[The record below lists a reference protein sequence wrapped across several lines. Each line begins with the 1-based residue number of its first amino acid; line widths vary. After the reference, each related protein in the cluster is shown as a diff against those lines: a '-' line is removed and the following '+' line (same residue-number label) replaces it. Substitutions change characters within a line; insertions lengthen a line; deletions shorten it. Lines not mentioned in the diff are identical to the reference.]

1 MSVLSKLAI
10 SLVILLSGTLHTKAS
25 NAEGNAFGDNS
36 GAIYPTLNPKPF
48 HGFLHPQYRGV
59 FTGENLADFVTVLR
73 NAVLQGD
80 HTYFQDP
87 RFNER
92 FPAHC
97 ATVLGGNYPGNPAS
111 VINGLQWVPANQF
124 TGRLEMGMLTPG
136 FERTEFKSIPYANSE
151 TGQMEPWPRVG
162 EMLGMYGDIPIIS
175 TYCGNLTRG
184 QYIPNAPPPPPPPN
198 PATGTPA
205 TNGAVNVYVY
215 NGSTNNATATN
226 SAPLGASNM
235 GGYIPPP
242 PVPEKKRG
250 ISPGLAAGLGVVAG
264 AGILYLLTR
273 DKGNIQQQQQVI
285 GGYNPPIRFPNNNNT
300 GIVYETGPLNPNQPW
315 TTGTTGTGHN
325 NNTTLNPVGLPGGS
339 LNGNRT
345 LIPVTNREYGSLIG
359 Y

>member
-36 GAIYPTLNPKPF
+36 GAIYPTLNTKPF
-48 HGFLHPQYRGV
+48 HGFLHPQYRGI
-59 FTGENLADFVTVLR
+59 FTSENYGDFIVALR
-73 NAVLQGD
+73 NAAQGD
-80 HTYFQDP
+80 RTYFQDP
-87 RFNER
+87 YFKDRIH
-92 FPAHC
+92 AHF
-97 ATVLGGNYPGNPAS
+97 ATVLGSNYSGDPIQT
-111 VINGLQWVPANQF
+111 INSLKWIPANQF

-136 FERTEFKSIPYANSE
+136 FERTEFQSVPYKNSE
-151 TGQMEPWPRVG
+151 TGQMEPWPRAG

-184 QYIPNAPPPPPPPN
+184 QYIPNAPPPPPPN

-250 ISPGLAAGLGVVAG
+250 ISTGGAVAIGVGAVVLGYVAG
-264 AGILYLLTR
+264 KLL
-273 DKGNIQQQQQVI
+273 NQNNQQQQQVI